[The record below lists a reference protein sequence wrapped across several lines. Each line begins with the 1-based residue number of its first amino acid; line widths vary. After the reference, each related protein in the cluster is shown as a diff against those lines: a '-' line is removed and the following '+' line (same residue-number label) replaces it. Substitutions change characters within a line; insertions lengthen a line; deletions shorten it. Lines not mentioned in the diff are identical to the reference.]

1 MILTPDPYTAARDY
15 RHALAE
21 LLTRATHQFDG
32 MLVRIKDASIYAE
45 AMRAV
50 IPPDVPGPDYA
61 AILNSA
67 LVQLKTMVN
76 A

>member
-1 MILTPDPYTAARDY
+1 MTTTTDPYTAARDY

-21 LLTRATHQFDG
+21 LLTRATTQFDG
-32 MLVRIKDASIYAE
+32 MLVRIKDARIYAE

-67 LVQLKTMVN
+67 LVQLKSMVN